1 MLSLFKRQSEP
12 SSPVIPEG
20 WFRTETPDYLLRT
33 DYRQDLITRI
43 KRELSVTEA
52 VWQNCYIPMF
62 HNWARLTQA
71 LPASESHHHSYPGGL
86 LDHSLECALNALRLR
101 RGYVLPPNEPVE
113 NTSMKAER
121 YTYAVCVCS
130 LLHDCG
136 KMLTDIEV
144 VTGTPKRY
152 SLWSPW
158 AGKMDEG
165 SLYAFKFRVG
175 RKHGQHEWAGTSLL
189 STIVPLIGLKWLQ
202 EDSDLMIL
210 LFAQMSGKQSL
221 AGPIGEIV
229 RKADKGSVSKA
240 LGGKQVS
247 PQQSVATET
256 HTQPQKVVG
265 LHEQLLMAIRYLFH
279 EGHLSVNRP
288 GAAGW
293 VKGDTAW
300 LVSKATVEAA
310 STHLFSEGIKTV
322 PKNAARVFDI
332 LVEHDLVQPTD
343 DGKAIWKCK
352 IHDEDKDW
360 HQELTMLKFKLSTL
374 WPNGSPADFNGSI
387 TPINSPK
394 AVKAAKQ
401 KTEQAEAITQKS
413 TPIKEVFQA
422 DQNDESELRSPDQQ
436 SLESTAAPPSG
447 FMDSV
452 PPVEVYDEEMTQ
464 GPGHIKN
471 QTDLPF
477 EDPIKQASTP
487 IKSKMSPQDANK
499 KIANDFLAWLKA
511 GVTDRSII
519 INDSKAPVHIVDGK
533 VLLVSPHIFKRYI
546 QENLDVKVSL
556 SLVAGRGK
564 DSDAKKVQSCFQ
576 KLGLNE
582 KTQGGRNLVKCEVRG
597 DRKTSVLNGFLMPD
611 PTTIFED
618 RKVPSS
624 NPHITILP

>member
-33 DYRQDLITRI
+33 EYRQDLITRI

-121 YTYAVCVCS
+121 YTYSVCVCS

-144 VTGTPKRY
+144 VTGTPERY

-165 SLYAFKFRVG
+165 SLYAFKFRIG

-247 PQQSVATET
+247 PQHSGDTEN

-293 VKGDTAW
+293 IKGDTAW

-332 LVEHDLVQPTD
+332 LVEHDLVLPTD
-343 DGKAIWKCK
+343 DGKAIWKCR
-352 IHDEDKDW
+352 IHDEDRDW

-374 WPNGSPADFNGSI
+374 WPNGSPADFNGTI
-387 TPINSPK
+387 TPITAPK
-394 AVKAAKQ
+394 TAKAAKQ
-401 KTEQAEAITQKS
+401 KSEQAEAKPQKS
-413 TPIKEVFQA
+413 APSKKEVPQA
-422 DQNDESELRSPDQQ
+422 HQKDSQGLEENHQPFEPVASE
-436 SLESTAAPPSG
+436 PPSG
-447 FMDSV
+447 FMDSA
-452 PPVEVYDEEMTQ
+452 PPVEAYENAMQE
-464 GPGHIKN
+464 PGFAN
-471 QTDLPF
+471 SQPDLPF
-477 EDPIKQASTP
+477 EDHIKSARPSV
-487 IKSKMSPQDANK
+487 KSKMSPQEVNK
-499 KIANDFLAWLKA
+499 KIANDFLTWVKT
-511 GVTDRSII
+511 GVADHSII

-533 VLLVSPHIFKRYI
+533 VLLVSPHIFRRYI

-556 SLVAGRGK
+556 SIVAGKGK
-564 DSDAKKVQSCFQ
+564 SSDVKKVQSCFQ
-576 KLGLNE
+576 KLFLNE
-582 KTQGGRNLVKCEVRG
+582 KTQGGRNLVRCEVRG
-597 DRKTSVLNGFLMPD
+597 DRKTSVLNGFLIPD
-611 PTTIFED
+611 ATVIFED
-618 RKVPSS
+618 RKIPSS
-624 NPHITILP
+624 NPHITVLT